1 MRPFP
6 PEPQSMR
13 LIRRCTLVRVLATI
27 PAAETLCMSSA
38 QIWRCDHYTRSPTE
52 IPMTI
57 SLFKVIISSAIQLFY
72 LSETYLLSDDA
83 ETIRLS

>member
-1 MRPFP
+1 
-6 PEPQSMR
+6 
-13 LIRRCTLVRVLATI
+13 
-27 PAAETLCMSSA
+27 MSSA

-57 SLFKVIISSAIQLFY
+57 SLSKVIISSAIQLFY